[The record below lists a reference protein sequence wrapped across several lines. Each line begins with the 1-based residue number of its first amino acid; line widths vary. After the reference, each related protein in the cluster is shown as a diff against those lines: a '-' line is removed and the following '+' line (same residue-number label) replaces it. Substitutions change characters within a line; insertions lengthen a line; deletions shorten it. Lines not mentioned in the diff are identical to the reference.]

1 MLFIGVSLDLPAL
14 AGGAVG
20 GGGGKNRL
28 GDERP
33 GAGAGAGAGEVD
45 VPGGVDGPAGLVAD
59 PLSQDT
65 CEGVTGD
72 SRLL

>member
-1 MLFIGVSLDLPAL
+1 MLFAGIGLDLPAL
-14 AGGAVG
+14 TGGAVG

-28 GDERP
+28 GEERP
-33 GAGAGAGAGEVD
+33 GVGAGADEEVD
-45 VPGGVDGPAGLVAD
+45 VPGGVDGPAGVVPD